1 MAKQGAPTV
10 RGRSL
15 TILITCVL
23 ATTML
28 AVAGCG
34 GSGDTQT
41 VTETIAEE
49 ATSGNSAPTDS
60 ARSAPTN
67 GPAKSG
73 GIEVAV
79 TRAYAKPTVNYEG
92 GTLDSRVTPN
102 GEPRTIRAPQGG
114 SYVYVEATVVNE
126 SPAGI
131 DLTCSYPME
140 VKLIEGAGGRRFDPV
155 EGLDLVKGNPECNAQ
170 LQPGFKDS
178 MTWIFLI
185 PPGANVDALRFRDT
199 TNLSKEQPPAEIAV
213 SGI

>member
-15 TILITCVL
+15 TTLIVL
-23 ATTML
+23 GTAVL

-34 GSGDTQT
+34 GSGGTET
-41 VTETIAEE
+41 VTETITEE
-49 ATSGNSAPTDS
+49 APSGNSAPTDS
-60 ARSAPTN
+60 ARSVPTN

-79 TRAYAKPTVNYEG
+79 KRAYIKPTVNYEG

-114 SYVYVEATVVNE
+114 SYVYVEATVMND
-126 SPAGI
+126 SSDGI
-131 DLTCSYPME
+131 DLTCGYPME
-140 VKLIEGAGGRRFDPV
+140 VKLVEGAGGRRFDPV

-170 LQPGFKDS
+170 LQPGFEDS
-178 MTWIFLI
+178 MTWIFLT
-185 PPGANVDALRFRDT
+185 PPGANVEALRFRDT
-199 TNLSKEQPPAEIAV
+199 TNLSKDKPPAEIAV